1 MKNNLSLILNIILF
15 VAVAVLYYDEF
26 VEDLFEEDETDEEQ
40 VEEVDAGRA
49 GEAAIAYV
57 NTDSLLANYK
67 YFEKVSKELEKKRS
81 KLQREYTR
89 RAEVLQ
95 KQFEDY
101 QRTMGNM
108 TIGQARAVEED
119 LTRKRENLLKY
130 QESVTQDLMRREA
143 EITQELYQKV
153 ADFLKEYG
161 KQQNLQ
167 IVLSYSPGSG
177 VLFADEALDIT
188 DAVIAGL
195 NEDFEQAENP
205 ATKTDSTAAEAQ

>member
-26 VEDLFEEDETDEEQ
+26 VEDLFEEEDEDEQ
-40 VEEVDAGRA
+40 VEETDAGRA
-49 GEAAIAYV
+49 AEAAIAYV

-67 YFEKVSKELEKKRS
+67 YFEKVSKELEKKRN

-89 RAEVLQ
+89 RAEALQ

-161 KQQNLQ
+161 KQQGLQ

-205 ATKTDSTAAEAQ
+205 ATKADSTAAEAQ

>member
-15 VAVAVLYYDEF
+15 VAVAVLYYEEF
-26 VEDLFEEDETDEEQ
+26 VEDLFEEDDDNEQ
-40 VEEVDAGRA
+40 VEEADAGHA
-49 GEAAIAYV
+49 GQAAIAYV

-67 YFEKVSKELEKKRS
+67 YFEKVSNELEKKRS

-89 RAEVLQ
+89 RAEALQ

-153 ADFLKEYG
+153 ADFLQEYG
-161 KQQNLQ
+161 KQQGLQ

-205 ATKTDSTAAEAQ
+205 STKADSTAADAQ